1 MVGRS
6 GRVAGR
12 WGRMA
17 GCWVRVVSRWV
28 RVVSRWVRVVS
39 RWVRVAGPF
48 RYRMRVPKWMSYDD
62 PGCVTLSRCSPSL
75 VTARR

>member
-17 GCWVRVVSRWV
+17 GCWGRMAGC
-28 RVVSRWVRVVS
+28 WVRVVS

>member
-17 GCWVRVVSRWV
+17 GC
-28 RVVSRWVRVVS
+28 WVRVVS